1 VKRSQA
7 SAQGLTAS
15 QKGDKTMRSTNL
27 AILTGNLGDAPQTGQ
42 KGDTYW
48 ASFSLA
54 TNYEYTTDDG
64 TKHTETDWHR
74 VVAFNGLAQ
83 TLTQL
88 GKGDRVLV
96 QGRIKTGKY
105 EDQDG
110 IERASFQ
117 ILATRVEFIRLKDR
131 PERDETPE
139 LPEDL
144 PE

>member
-1 VKRSQA
+1 
-7 SAQGLTAS
+7 
-15 QKGDKTMRSTNL
+15 MRSTNL
-27 AILTGNLGDAPQTGQ
+27 AILTGNLGDAPATGQ